1 MSKANFFSL
10 PCELRNAV
18 YGYLWQSTT
27 DLIIQHGPVE
37 LHASSSHPNEHDQAI
52 SPFSLV
58 CAERMYTTHSVSG
71 STRYGFPAW
80 LFTNKQIL
88 SEGTAKLNWSCGRS
102 MLYDYR
108 HAQIFQQTLTPLLLP
123 IKQHGK
129 PLVVTLDAKPRRDR
143 QCDTIHLNVALEH
156 LENIGHFIKECLNAK
171 NLQIDIN
178 LGDVPR
184 VIQLFMC
191 YKLEKYLEETSEWNL
206 NMDRVTV
213 TLRSRHRL
221 QVQWDNAFRTRVL
234 KSLEKAGRM
243 ICSTQDDSK
252 LNHSRM
258 SRTLRLFSVSAGRIT
273 SGYVFT

>member
-88 SEGTAKLNWSCGRS
+88 SEGTAKLNWSCGRV
-102 MLYDYR
+102 
-108 HAQIFQQTLTPLLLP
+108 HAIRLPTCPDLPADTHSATPPHQTTR
-123 IKQHGK
+123 QASRCH
-129 PLVVTLDAKPRRDR
+129 PRRKATPR
-143 QCDTIHLNVALEH
+143 QAMRHHPLERR
-156 LENIGHFIKECLNAK
+156 
-171 NLQIDIN
+171 
-178 LGDVPR
+178 P
-184 VIQLFMC
+184 
-191 YKLEKYLEETSEWNL
+191 
-206 NMDRVTV
+206 
-213 TLRSRHRL
+213 
-221 QVQWDNAFRTRVL
+221 
-234 KSLEKAGRM
+234 
-243 ICSTQDDSK
+243 
-252 LNHSRM
+252 
-258 SRTLRLFSVSAGRIT
+258 
-273 SGYVFT
+273 

>member
-1 MSKANFFSL
+1 
-10 PCELRNAV
+10 
-18 YGYLWQSTT
+18 
-27 DLIIQHGPVE
+27 
-37 LHASSSHPNEHDQAI
+37 
-52 SPFSLV
+52 
-58 CAERMYTTHSVSG
+58 
-71 STRYGFPAW
+71 
-80 LFTNKQIL
+80 
-88 SEGTAKLNWSCGRS
+88 

-184 VIQLFMC
+184 VTQLFMC

>member
-18 YGYLWQSTT
+18 YGYLWRSTT

-37 LHASSSHPNEHDQAI
+37 LHASFCPSSRHTSEQDGVIP
-52 SPFSLV
+52 SFSLE
-58 CAERMYTTHSVSG
+58 CAERMYTIRSVSE
-71 STRYGFPAW
+71 TTQYEFPAW
-80 LFTNKQIL
+80 LFTSKQIL
-88 SEGTAKLNWSCGRS
+88 LEGTAQFNWSCGRS
-102 MLYDYR
+102 MPYDYR
-108 HAQIFQQTLTPLLLP
+108 YAQIFQQTLTPLLLP

-129 PLVVTLDAKPRRDR
+129 PLVVTLNTEPRRDR

-156 LENIGHFIKECLNAK
+156 LENIGHFIKECSDAK

-178 LGDVPR
+178 LGDVPAATQR
-184 VIQLFMC
+184 FVC

-206 NMDRVTV
+206 NMDRVAV
-213 TLRSRHRL
+213 TLRSQHRS
-221 QVQWDNAFRTRVL
+221 QVQWDTAFRTRVL

-258 SRTLRLFSVSAGRIT
+258 SRTLRLFSVRAG
-273 SGYVFT
+273 